1 MRWREMPWP
10 LALGRL
16 GARDRQGQWG
26 PARARPWQPPSSS
39 QPPRG
44 PGCPPR
50 VASPRAER
58 PGASARAALAAPR
71 AGEDRQGRA
80 PGGWGELPREALP
93 APRPRGT
100 GLGRAPGG
108 WGELPR
114 EALPAPRP
122 RGPCLQARA
131 PAYTRRGIVSGRVA
145 LLPRSTE
152 IHPHVAPIRPPEPL
166 QEHGFTEAG
175 TRVPGTG
182 RCTSGSRGLL

>member
-100 GLGRAPGG
+100 V
-108 WGELPR
+108 
-114 EALPAPRP
+114 
-122 RGPCLQARA
+122 LQARA